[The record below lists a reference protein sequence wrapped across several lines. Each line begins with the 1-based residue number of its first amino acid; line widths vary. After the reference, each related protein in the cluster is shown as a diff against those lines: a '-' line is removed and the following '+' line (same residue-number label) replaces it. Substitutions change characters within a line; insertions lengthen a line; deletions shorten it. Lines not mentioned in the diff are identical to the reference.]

1 MSSVL
6 IGAPE
11 HLPKLLEL
19 PELRGT
25 TAFSDDETLRALDT
39 ITRERPAIIALEKSF
54 AASSR
59 GVALINRIKADPTLV
74 ACEIRIVAPET
85 GYART
90 PALRVADPV
99 VHDPT
104 PAPPRPDAAD
114 PVVPVD
120 LRGTRRAARVRM
132 TDGLE
137 VLIDGTPA
145 SLVDL
150 SPLGA
155 QVVSSTVLKPNQR
168 LRVTLPGPVRVHGA
182 VAWAV
187 FEIPKAGPRYRA
199 GIEFVHPDARA
210 LEKFCATH
218 KK

>member
-1 MSSVL
+1 VSTVL

-19 PELRGT
+19 PDLRGT
-25 TAFSDDETLRALDT
+25 TAFSDDETLRALDV
-39 ITRERPAIIALEKSF
+39 ITRERPAIIALERTF

-59 GVALINRIKADPTLV
+59 GVALINRIKADPALI
-74 ACEIRIVAPET
+74 ACEIRIVATDT
-85 GYART
+85 GYTRT
-90 PALRVADPV
+90 PALRVADAV
-99 VHDPT
+99 PT
-104 PAPPRPDAAD
+104 PAPQRPAPAE
-114 PVVPVD
+114 PVVPLD
-120 LRGTRRAARVRM
+120 LRGTRRAARTRM
-132 TDGLE
+132 ADGLE

-145 SLVDL
+145 ALVDL

-155 QVVSSTVLKPNQR
+155 QVVSTTALRPNQR
-168 LRVTLPGPVRVHGA
+168 LRVTLPGTGIRVHGA
-182 VAWAV
+182 VAWAA

-210 LEKFCATH
+210 LEQFCAKH